1 MKRKEEPRSRRLD
14 ISLTDTEYAM
24 LQRQFSATTCQTFS
38 EYIRA
43 LLQQKPVIQKFRN
56 ESLDEFLVVAIGIKN
71 ELESI
76 RRNFSD
82 AIKKL
87 AGSTPAAPA
96 NEALDFLM
104 AEEFDLRERIE
115 TIKETLIKMYEK
127 WSQ

>member
-24 LQRQFSATTCQTFS
+24 LQRQFSGTTCQTFS

-87 AGSTPAAPA
+87 AGSTPAAAA

-104 AEEFDLRERIE
+104 AEEFDLREKIE